1 MYPHG
6 HHYPYSIFKYP
17 PYQRHIPWRCD
28 ADYEMAIVSPVGLG
42 PKGEDGKSLTY
53 DDLTRE
59 QFEELATIFS
69 TGAPG
74 ESAYE
79 IAKRRYPD
87 APETVDEPTWLA
99 SLKGDKG
106 DQGPKG
112 DFDGLDETQKAE
124 LAQLITDQ
132 RISET
137 IRTKVNEIASDI
149 LGEVYPLGSLYFTM
163 ENVHPHDD
171 LGFPGTWTQLE
182 DRFLYASTGQAGQ
195 TGGAANGKIYLT
207 EGQLPA
213 HKHSGGNLVYSHT
226 HKENGDLLARPTYN
240 LHPSGGTGKTRQRKV
255 KSGNSL
261 IDITSFTRQ
270 SNISTEGT
278 HYDGRAIIF
287 NSLRLTADSTSGA
300 QNLVSTYGVNS
311 GATWSGSTG
320 STGNGD
326 PVDIMPPYI
335 TVHVWQRTGQDD
347 PVSDVSDDFVGDDEE
362 GYTLQSDPE
371 DTNEGEE

>member
-6 HHYPYSIFKYP
+6 HHYPHSIFKYP

-79 IAKRRYPD
+79 IAKRRYPY
-87 APETVDEPTWLA
+87 APETADEPTWLA

-137 IRTKVNEIASDI
+137 IRAKVNEIASDI

-182 DRFLYASTGQAGQ
+182 DRFLYASSQAGQ

-347 PVSDVSDDFVGDDEE
+347 P
-362 GYTLQSDPE
+362 E